1 MWRALLPATPS
12 QAADRAAM
20 GERFRAEAA
29 GRATRASL
37 PKRPLRRGPGR
48 RSWFEPLVL
57 DPPGRSHPMPP
68 YPSGAPSHLTGAPS
82 IGREGPGSW
91 HSLVKRLH
99 VVIRRR
105 HNLLGLVFGAFPLCR
120 SGRPDRVARRQE
132 LLRWPTS
139 YGCRFGHYIG
149 LQSRL
154 CGSTATFLA
163 PAPRRSGMSR
173 GASQT
178 GLTARSL
185 SLTTRWSPF

>member
-1 MWRALLPATPS
+1 MWRALFPAAPS

-20 GERFRAEAA
+20 GERFRAQAA

-48 RSWFEPLVL
+48 RSRFEPLVL
-57 DPPGRSHPMPP
+57 DPPPP
-68 YPSGAPSHLTGAPS
+68 CLSGSPAQVTRAAS
-82 IGREGPGSW
+82 IGREGPGSLN
-91 HSLVKRLH
+91 SLVE
-99 VVIRRR
+99 RR
-105 HNLLGLVFGAFPLCR
+105 HRDSAAQAALLGFVFGALRLCR

-132 LLRWPTS
+132 LLRCPVS
-139 YGCRFGHYIG
+139 YGCRFGYYIG
-149 LQSRL
+149 LQGRL
-154 CGSTATFLA
+154 CSSTAVFPA